1 MTKYLL
7 KNTLIFR
14 AESEPT
20 AIKLVD
26 DYRRK
31 YSIIDSSI
39 KRRIKKD
46 EEYYIVKITIEE
58 NEEKDPMI
66 PFNSVEI

>member
-14 AESEPT
+14 TEQESS

-26 DYRRK
+26 DYRNK
-31 YSIIDSSI
+31 YDVTDSSI
-39 KRRIKKD
+39 KRKIKKE

-58 NEEKDPMI
+58 NEEKDPTI
-66 PFNSVEI
+66 PFNSTEI